1 MGQIGRFIDNATDA
15 ERDRVI
21 EGMHWTSFW
30 VEEGCNC
37 LIGHMQGLIEDENG
51 LTTSKL
57 DYHYPITGEALRVG
71 LDVMWLFERFTID
84 RIVPM
89 LKARAAK
96 NNHVD
101 TSAQI
106 VNRLNRITSL

>member
-21 EGMHWTSFW
+21 EGMGWCEDW
-30 VEEGCNC
+30 VGRGDQSGCRC
-37 LIGHMQGLIEDENG
+37 LIGHMKNFERHEDINI
-51 LTTSKL
+51 
-57 DYHYPITGEALRVG
+57 PIMG
-71 LDVMWLFERFTID
+71 LDGQYVVGMRVMYLFDRFTID
-84 RIVPM
+84 HIVPM

-101 TSAQI
+101 TSAQP
-106 VNRLNRITSL
+106 VNRLNRIAAL